1 MGWFWDSKAPATS
14 TPDAYKNLDPSLRSF
29 YEQESATQSSS
40 PSSLPASH
48 APPASPDAAPT
59 TYRSQVGLNT
69 PGLSVEDQ
77 TTAPGDRPAVPPESL
92 HQDGRYAYLW
102 KSYRPYDEIANTS
115 KTDQDK
121 LADVVSQY
129 KDRKAAIGRAA
140 LENCVV
146 EQLEEQECWRHGGF
160 AKTMTMCRTENRAFT
175 RCYTMQ
181 SRFLKALGY
190 LASQYATADE
200 EEKIQMHADK
210 LYHEMLGRERRTREA
225 VERGENAPTFDPLLS
240 ADAATEALGP
250 DSAFARARQRA
261 QAEGFTATLSQFTPE
276 KQREIK
282 DRLQGMNEQQ
292 REIELQLLAAESR
305 AQLETLDHVKQAF
318 EEERQHRADRRER
331 GKETFGDSLKRLG
344 GWKQ

>member
-1 MGWFWDSKAPATS
+1 MGWFWDSKPTNS
-14 TPDAYKNLDPSLRSF
+14 SSPDAYKNLDPSLRSF
-29 YEQESATQSSS
+29 YEQESASQSSS
-40 PSSLPASH
+40 QPLPKQ
-48 APPASPDAAPT
+48 DAAPT
-59 TYRSQVGLNT
+59 TYRAQVGLST
-69 PGLSVEDQ
+69 PGLSVEEQ
-77 TTAPGDRPAVPPESL
+77 SAAPSDRPAVPPESL
-92 HQDGRYAYLW
+92 HQDGRYAHLW
-102 KSYRPYDEIANTS
+102 KTYRPYDEIANTS

-190 LASQYATADE
+190 LANQYASADE

-210 LYHEMLGRERRTREA
+210 LYYQMLEREKAMRAAT
-225 VERGENAPTFDPLLS
+225 ERGEDVPAFDALLS
-240 ADAATEALGP
+240 ADAATQALGT

-282 DRLQGMNEQQ
+282 DRLQGMSEQQ

-305 AQLETLDHVKQAF
+305 AQLETLDSIKAAF
-318 EEERQHRADRRER
+318 EEERLHRADRRER
-331 GKETFGDSLKRLG
+331 GKETFGDSLKRFG
-344 GWKQ
+344 GWRQ